1 MNRTLEARFHYCAR
15 AHTHTHTHTHTCQKK
30 KKCFSAVFKVAQI
43 LRSKEG
49 TMLGKMTRQKESK
62 GPGSWDQKPQQ
73 AHLQPQ
79 LRQ

>member
-1 MNRTLEARFHYCAR
+1 MNRTLEARFHYCAC
-15 AHTHTHTHTHTCQKK
+15 THTHTHTPVKRK